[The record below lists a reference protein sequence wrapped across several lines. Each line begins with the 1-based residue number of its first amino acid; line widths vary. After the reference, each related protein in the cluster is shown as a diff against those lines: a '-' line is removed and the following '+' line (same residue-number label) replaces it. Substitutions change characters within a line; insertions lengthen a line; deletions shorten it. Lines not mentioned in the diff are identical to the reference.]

1 MAAEVKF
8 VDNRIQVKKAIHN
21 KSLAVLEGVTGELES
36 QTKRNTRRDNGDV
49 INNWKHTVTENGGEF
64 VGIVG
69 NPLENALWEEFGTGE
84 HAINKD
90 GRKDAWYV
98 PVEGYTGKKRPTY
111 NGKVVIVYGKNKQMF
126 YKTNGK
132 KPSRALHKAWASFK
146 NKAIKQIQNAL
157 GEL

>member
-8 VDNRIQVKKAIHN
+8 ENNVVKVKNAMRN
-21 KSLAVLEGVTGELES
+21 KSLAVLEECAGELES
-36 QTKRNTRRDNGDV
+36 QTKRNSRRDNGDV
-49 INNWKHTVTENGGEF
+49 INNWKHTVSENGGEF
-64 VGIVG
+64 VGVVG

-132 KPSRALHKAWASFK
+132 KPSRALHKAWASLK
-146 NKAIKQIQNAL
+146 NKIINRIQNSFKGL
-157 GEL
+157 